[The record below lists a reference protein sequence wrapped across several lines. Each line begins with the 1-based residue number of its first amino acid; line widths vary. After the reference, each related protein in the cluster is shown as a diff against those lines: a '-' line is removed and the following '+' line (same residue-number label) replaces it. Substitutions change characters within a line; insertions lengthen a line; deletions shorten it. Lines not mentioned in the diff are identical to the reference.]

1 MGRKIDVLFGG
12 SAGILL
18 LESITTTPD
27 SHSDD
32 KEERP
37 VQFGAH
43 GPRKVFQI
51 QKLTKDK
58 GTNHLHK
65 PVEQTVERSGTN
77 IEVGAIDSVEVVS
90 VEPVT
95 RQEHGKEQD
104 DVVLAAKGLVE
115 ADKLRFPGRVF
126 HRDDAGTILAHN
138 VLGVRKEA
146 GENESQSHE
155 NHEGDVSPV
164 IDRSGVRVHILG
176 QGDLHARSQ

>member
-1 MGRKIDVLFGG
+1 MGRKVDVLFGG

-27 SHSDD
+27 THSDD
-32 KEERP
+32 KEECP

-43 GPRKVFQI
+43 GPRKEFQV

-65 PVEQTVERSGTN
+65 PIEQTVERSGTN
-77 IEVGAIDSVEVVS
+77 VEVGAINTIEVVS

-95 RQEHGKEQD
+95 RQKHGKEQD
-104 DVVLAAKGLVE
+104 DVVVGAKSLIE
-115 ADKLRFPGRVF
+115 AEQLRFPGRVF
-126 HRDDAGTILAHN
+126 HRDDARAILAHDI
-138 VLGVRKEA
+138 LGVRKEP

-164 IDRSGVRVHILG
+164 IDRSGVGVHILG